1 VLLPPFR
8 LERFFAEHE
17 FSVPHLLCASDGESL
32 SVAELLDLVPGS
44 VEGLARLRLGYTDS
58 RGTPE
63 LRAAIAG
70 LYETISPDDVLVHV
84 GAEEA
89 IYTFMRASL
98 VVGDEVVVTTPGYQ
112 SLTDVAR
119 SLSCRVSAWRCDPAW
134 GFAPDMA
141 ELDSLLGGR
150 VKALVVNF
158 PHNPTG
164 YLPSREAFV
173 SMIELARERGARV
186 FSDEVYRFS
195 EADGVPTLPAACDL
209 DPTAVSLGVLSK
221 SFGLAGL
228 RVGWVACRDRELLG
242 RMASVKDY
250 LSICGSAPSEFLAVC
265 ALAAREPILARLR
278 ALLARNRRFLET
290 FFLNRPDMFHFVT
303 PRGGLTAFPGLVSG
317 DADAFCQAA
326 LKKAGVLLLP
336 GRLYGEE
343 WPGRFRIG
351 FGRADFAENLERLA
365 AFCQLWNNRTM
376 GRKASG
382 QPK

>member
-1 VLLPPFR
+1 VLPPFR

-17 FSVPHLLCASDGESL
+17 FSAPHLLCASDGETL
-32 SVAELLDLVPGS
+32 TVAELLDLVPGAAA
-44 VEGLARLRLGYTDS
+44 GLARLRLGYTDS
-58 RGTPE
+58 RGAPE

-89 IYTFMRASL
+89 IYTFMRAALSPGDQ
-98 VVGDEVVVTTPGYQ
+98 VVATTPSYQ

-119 SLSCRVSAWRCDPAW
+119 SLSCRVAAWRCDPAW

-141 ELDSLLGGR
+141 ELDSLLDGR
-150 VKALVVNF
+150 ARVLVVNF

-164 YLPSREAFV
+164 YLPAPGAFAAMV
-173 SMIELARERGARV
+173 ALARERGARV

-209 DPTAVSLGVLSK
+209 DPGAVSLGVLSK

-228 RVGWVACRDRELLG
+228 RVGWVACRDREMLA
-242 RMASVKDY
+242 RMATVKDY
-250 LSICGSAPSEFLAVC
+250 LSICGSGPSEFLAGC
-265 ALAAREPILARLR
+265 ALAAREPLLARMR
-278 ALLARNRRFLET
+278 ALLSGNRRLLET
-290 FFLNRPDMFHFVT
+290 FFQDRADLFHFVA

-317 DADAFCQAA
+317 DADAFCREA
-326 LKKAGVLLLP
+326 LEKAGLLLLP
-336 GRLYGEE
+336 GRLYGGE

-365 AFCQLWNNRTM
+365 GFCRIWNNGPA
-376 GRKASG
+376 GRNGAGRSK
-382 QPK
+382 